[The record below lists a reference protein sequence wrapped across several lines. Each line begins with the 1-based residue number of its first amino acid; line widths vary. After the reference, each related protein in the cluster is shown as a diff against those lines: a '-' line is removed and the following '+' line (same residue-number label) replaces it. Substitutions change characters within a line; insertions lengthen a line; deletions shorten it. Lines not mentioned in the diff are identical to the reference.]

1 MTPLERLNARPRE
14 VQFKRIEEA
23 LYGIDVRVIPRKAAR
38 TARATE
44 ASKARRQAPVE
55 QVAALTA
62 EGKSAAQIGLSLGIG
77 ARRVRTLRA
86 RARRQAVERSLSTG
100 TES

>member
-1 MTPLERLNARPRE
+1 MTVLDRVNAGSRVVRTKS
-14 VQFKRIEEA
+14 VEEA
-23 LYGIDVRVIPRKAAR
+23 LGGMYVRVIPPKAAR

-44 ASKARRQAPVE
+44 ASKTRRQAPVE

-86 RARRQAVERSLSTG
+86 RARQEAAERSLG
-100 TES
+100 TRPET